1 MHIKNKISFIQ
12 LKESPYIPHMQSN
25 IQNSLHTI
33 KKSISIQT
41 HLILKLCHGK
51 INTNLNALEINK
63 KQNPKL
69 GIRGH

>member
-1 MHIKNKISFIQ
+1 
-12 LKESPYIPHMQSN
+12 MQSN